1 MNKYLGLINNRP
13 HITILAG
20 KKGSGKTQLL
30 VKLLRD
36 KQGYRGVYD
45 EVIIVSP
52 TFHLQN
58 VWNTIAKEG
67 VTVYDEFSTGIL
79 EKIYNEKQS
88 RTNIQTL
95 LILDDNGDDLKRINQ
110 PIFQKLV
117 SNSRHLNISICVL
130 LQKITQAPTHLRS
143 NADSYCVFSA
153 CSTREIDQLYAEI
166 GILDKQRFLSIF
178 RDAVQNQYSC
188 FVGSMIDG
196 RLRFYKNFE
205 VEYK

>member
-1 MNKYLGLINNRP
+1 MGLINGGRP
-13 HITILAG
+13 HISIFAG

-36 KQGYRGVYD
+36 KHGYRGVYD

-52 TFHLQN
+52 TFHLQK

-67 VTVYDEFSTGIL
+67 VTVYNEFSTEIL
-79 EKIYNEKQS
+79 EKIYSEKQNK
-88 RTNIQTL
+88 THIQTL
-95 LILDDNGDDLKRINQ
+95 IILDDNGDDLKRINQ
-110 PIFQKLV
+110 PIFQKMV
-117 SNSRHLNISICVL
+117 SNSRHLNISMVVL

-143 NADSYCVFSA
+143 NSDSYVVFSA

-166 GILDKQRFLSIF
+166 GILDKQRFQFLF

-188 FVGSMIDG
+188 FVGSMLDG
-196 RLRFYKNFE
+196 KLRFYRNFE
-205 VEYK
+205 FEYKN